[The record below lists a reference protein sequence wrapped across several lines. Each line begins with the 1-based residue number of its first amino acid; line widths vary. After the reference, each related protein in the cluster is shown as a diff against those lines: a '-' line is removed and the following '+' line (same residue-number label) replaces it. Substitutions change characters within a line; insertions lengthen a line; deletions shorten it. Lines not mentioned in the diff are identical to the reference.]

1 MFRSRSPRVT
11 LIALTLGLVASS
23 FSAAGIAATIDGA
36 SADSTH
42 HAAVIVDTGGDV
54 HKVVISFTEDSISG
68 IDALQRAGGSPV
80 IYTFGGQGG
89 AVCRVF
95 GVGRDAGPGC
105 LGGQDG
111 DNRYWAYFRGPAGSS
126 KFTYSSIGA
135 GSARVHD
142 GDVEGWKFGT
152 GTAPAYVSLASLLP
166 PPVTQPPPT
175 TPTTKAAGAVAPGS
189 GGGTTGG
196 GAGAVP
202 GAVAGQAASGTATTT
217 STLPLTGPAAGSGET
232 TAKSTPKDKDAT
244 GTDGEHAEANGRT
257 VDTKLASA
265 DDDGGGTS
273 TWSLLLFVVLI
284 VAIVAAILIVRRV
297 RKQNA

>member
-1 MFRSRSPRVT
+1 MFRSRSPRVA
-11 LIALTLGLVASS
+11 LVALTLGLIASS
-23 FSAAGIAATIDGA
+23 FSAGGIAATIEGA

-54 HKVVISFTEDSISG
+54 HRVVISFTEDSISG

-89 AVCRVF
+89 AVCRIF
-95 GVGRDAGPGC
+95 GVGRDAGPAC

-166 PPVTQPPPT
+166 PPTTQPPPT
-175 TPTTKAAGAVAPGS
+175 TPTTKAPGAVTPGS

-196 GAGAVP
+196 GRTGAVP
-202 GAVAGQAASGTATTT
+202 GAVAGQAPGTATTT
-217 STLPLTGPAAGSGET
+217 STLPLTGPAAGADET
-232 TAKSTPKDKDAT
+232 TTKSTAKDKDSSSA
-244 GTDGEHAEANGRT
+244 DGKRAEAVGRA

-265 DDDGGGTS
+265 EDDGVGTS
-273 TWSLLLFVVLI
+273 TWSLLLFVALI
-284 VAIVAAILIVRRV
+284 VAIAAAILIVRRV
-297 RKQNA
+297 RKQHA